1 MKHILII
8 DDDAEHSELLL
19 QYLQDNGFGVI
30 AVHNGGR
37 GLEQALSGNHALVLL
52 DDALPSMDGF
62 EVLRGIR
69 SGSDIPVLMM
79 TERSNDHDRIEALE
93 MGADD
98 YLPKPYNP
106 RELIA
111 RMRAILRR
119 TKPDA
124 DHRLSTRAFNRTVLG
139 DIEIDTGIRTAYREG
154 RPMELTSVEFS
165 LLEIL
170 LRAAGQ
176 IISREELAKGALGR
190 ALGMNDRSIDVHI
203 SSLRKK
209 LGQHF
214 RGVDR
219 IKTVRNLGYLYTRLH
234 QPLEDENKIEQNAH
248 QT

>member
-1 MKHILII
+1 MKRILII
-8 DDDAEHSELLL
+8 DDDTELCESLS
-19 QYLQDNGFGVI
+19 QYLHGQGFGVF
-30 AVHNGGR
+30 AVHDGNQGV
-37 GLEQALSGNHALVLL
+37 QHALSGNHALVLL
-52 DDALPSMDGF
+52 DDVLPPMGGF

-69 SGSDIPVLMM
+69 SGSDIPLLMM
-79 TERSNDHDRIEALE
+79 TECGKDLDRIEALE

-98 YLPKPYNP
+98 YLLKPFDP
-106 RELIA
+106 RELLA

-119 TKPDA
+119 TRPGSDE
-124 DHRLSTRAFNRTVLG
+124 RLAILTSDRTVLG

-154 RPMELTSVEFS
+154 RPMELTSAEFS

-209 LGQHF
+209 LGHHF
-214 RGVDR
+214 GGVDR
-219 IKTVRNLGYLYTRLH
+219 IKTVRNSGYLYARVH
-234 QPLEDENKIEQNAH
+234 QPFEGKMKIE
-248 QT
+248 